1 MIVTPYSDGRKILY
15 LFDNYKQINKEWRN
29 LSVVEEVV
37 FSPYSGTVETVLT
50 EESNHVYEWE
60 RLFLIKT
67 KSGKIEEI
75 SIGISG
81 YITSL
86 PVKKGQVVNTHTVL
100 ATIQDDML
108 ITGSD

>member
-1 MIVTPYSDGRKILY
+1 MIVTPNSDGRKILY
-15 LFDNYKQINKEWRN
+15 LSFDTKQIIKEWRN
-29 LSVVEEVV
+29 LSFVEEVI
-37 FSPYSGTVETVLT
+37 FSPYAGTVETVLT
-50 EESNHVYEWE
+50 EEKNHVYEWE

-67 KSGKIEEI
+67 KNGKIEEI

-86 PVKKGQVVNTHTVL
+86 PVKKGQVINTQTVL
-100 ATIQDDML
+100 ATIQDDLL

>member
-1 MIVTPYSDGRKILY
+1 VENLFVKEETIYSP
-15 LFDNYKQINKEWRN
+15 W
-29 LSVVEEVV
+29 
-37 FSPYSGTVETVLT
+37 SGTVEVVLT
-50 EESNHVYEWE
+50 SENNHVYEWE

-67 KSGKIEEI
+67 NSGRIEEI

-86 PVKKGQVVNTHTVL
+86 RVETGQKVNSETIL
-100 ATIQDDML
+100 ATIQDDLL